1 MSLQR
6 SNTADKNI
14 VDRRKRHRNSDVAK
28 AVQKTRDRLSQQSGN
43 PDFDRELLKLH
54 ARAMVGGATAIPLMV
69 VAIAAAG
76 MLAGMSGE
84 ILVWALIAVC
94 CYMPL
99 AMIARRV
106 DRTDLAEIGPEQ
118 ARRDFLVAH
127 FVSGL
132 GWAYFASLGCG
143 ACAVDQFQVIKAVM
157 LLLAMAAT
165 AIMASSLRGA
175 LLSTFAIAVVV

>member
-69 VAIAAAG
+69 VTIAAAG
-76 MLAGMSGE
+76 ILAGMGGE
-84 ILVWALIAVC
+84 ILLWSVLAVSFYTALALV
-94 CYMPL
+94 
-99 AMIARRV
+99 ARRI
-106 DRTDLAEIGPEQ
+106 DRTDLAVALRQP
-118 ARRDFLVAH
+118 RDPH
-127 FVSGL
+127 GR
-132 GWAYFASLGCG
+132 
-143 ACAVDQFQVIKAVM
+143 AVGFPRHDPD
-157 LLLAMAAT
+157 
-165 AIMASSLRGA
+165 SRG
-175 LLSTFAIAVVV
+175 